1 MKLIVFL
8 TWDYSLKT
16 WAESGTLDR
25 ELRLFKK
32 LFDRYNAS
40 ITFFTY
46 GNDSDISYIKN
57 YPEFKIIP
65 IYQHFNYER
74 NKLLR
79 LIKSFIFPFYIK
91 KMCKDV
97 DIVYHNQLLGSWI
110 AIIFKR
116 IINKPLIIRTGY
128 DMYQFAIQDNKSKLI
143 IKLYKFLTY
152 LSLMFC
158 NKYSVTSKSDFDLLA
173 KIYPK
178 FKNKLII
185 RPNWVDIERN
195 EKFES
200 RKTKKI
206 LSVGRLVNQKNY
218 KYLIDE
224 FKNTNKFLEIDI
236 VGSGPKLNYLKNLA
250 LENNVNVNFL
260 GNLIYEDLIQ
270 LYSEYK
276 YFVSTSIFEGNPKSL
291 LEAMGSGCVVFASN
305 IQNHKELINDD
316 TNGFLYSL
324 KQGELIKK
332 FNLKTKDETKLKE
345 VNINSFNTIRSKN
358 SFNLLLKNTYDDL
371 VKLKFK

>member
-1 MKLIVFL
+1 MNLIVFL

-32 LFDRYNAS
+32 LVDRYNAS

-143 IKLYKFLTY
+143 INLYKFLTY

-178 FKNKLII
+178 FKNRLII
-185 RPNWVDIERN
+185 RPNWVDIVRN

-305 IQNHKELINDD
+305 IQNHKELIDDD

-332 FNLKTKDETKLKE
+332 FNQKTKDETKLKE

-371 VKLKFK
+371 LKLKFK

>member
-1 MKLIVFL
+1 
-8 TWDYSLKT
+8 
-16 WAESGTLDR
+16 
-25 ELRLFKK
+25 
-32 LFDRYNAS
+32 
-40 ITFFTY
+40 
-46 GNDSDISYIKN
+46 
-57 YPEFKIIP
+57 
-65 IYQHFNYER
+65 
-74 NKLLR
+74 
-79 LIKSFIFPFYIK
+79 
-91 KMCKDV
+91 MCKNV
-97 DIVYHNQLLGSWI
+97 DIIYHNQLLGSWI
-110 AIIFKR
+110 AIILKR

-128 DMYQFAIQDNKSKLI
+128 DMYQFAIQDNKTRLI

-173 KIYPK
+173 KTYPK
-178 FKNKLII
+178 FKNKIII

-260 GNLIYEDLIQ
+260 GNLIYEDLVQ

-305 IQNHKELINDD
+305 IQNHKELINDE
-316 TNGFLYSL
+316 TNGFLFDL

-332 FNLKTKDETKLKE
+332 FNLETKDETKLKE
-345 VNINSFNTIRSKN
+345 ININSFNTIRIKN

-371 VKLKFK
+371 VKIKFK

>member
-1 MKLIVFL
+1 VNLIVFL

-32 LFDRYNAS
+32 LVDRYNAS

-143 IKLYKFLTY
+143 INLYKFLTY

-178 FKNKLII
+178 FKNRLII
-185 RPNWVDIERN
+185 RPNWVDIVRN

-305 IQNHKELINDD
+305 IQNHKELIDDD

-332 FNLKTKDETKLKE
+332 FNQKTKDETKLKE

-371 VKLKFK
+371 LKLKFK